1 MPTVSSGI
9 LFDANT
15 FNLKEI
21 RISEVRKE
29 VHSLLVNGET
39 IECAFM
45 TVRDQVIF
53 TNKRIFVVNVQ
64 GFTGKKISYLSY
76 PYSKVQYYGIETAGF
91 LDIDSELILAFNNGA
106 HLQFDFKTAVDI
118 TKLNNLISY
127 YVL

>member
-1 MPTVSSGI
+1 MPAVSSNV

-15 FNLKEI
+15 FNLREIKPSEI
-21 RISEVRKE
+21 RGEVR
-29 VHSLLVNGET
+29 SLLVKDEM

-53 TNKRIFVVNVQ
+53 TDKRIFVVNVQ
-64 GFTGKKISYLSY
+64 GFTGKKVSYISY
-76 PYSKVQYYGIETAGF
+76 PYSKVQYYGIQTAGL

-106 HLQFDFKTAVDI
+106 VLQFDFKTAVDI
-118 TKLNNLISY
+118 TKMNNLISK

>member
-1 MPTVSSGI
+1 MPAVSSSV

-21 RISEVRKE
+21 KASEIRNEVR
-29 VHSLLVNGET
+29 SLLVDGEI

-45 TVRDQVIF
+45 TIRDQVIF
-53 TNKRIFVVNVQ
+53 TDKRIFVVNVQ
-64 GFTGKKISYLSY
+64 GFTGKKVSYISY
-76 PYSKVQYYGIETAGF
+76 PYSKVQYYGIQTAGL

-106 HLQFDFKTAVDI
+106 VLQFDFKTAVDI
-118 TKLNNLISY
+118 TMLNNLISK

>member
-1 MPTVSSGI
+1 MPAVSSNV

-21 RISEVRKE
+21 KASEIRNEVR
-29 VHSLLVNGET
+29 SLLVDGEI

-45 TVRDQVIF
+45 TIRDQVIF
-53 TNKRIFVVNVQ
+53 TDKRIFVVNVQ
-64 GFTGKKISYLSY
+64 GFTGKKVSYISY
-76 PYSKVQYYGIETAGF
+76 PYSKVQYYGIQTAGL

-106 HLQFDFKTAVDI
+106 VLQFDFKTAVDI
-118 TKLNNLISY
+118 TMLNNLISK

>member
-9 LFDANT
+9 IFGANT

-21 RISEVRKE
+21 QLSAVRKE
-29 VHSLLVNGET
+29 VSSLLVEGEE

-64 GFTGKKISYLSY
+64 GLTGKKVSYLSY
-76 PYSKVQYYGIETAGF
+76 PYSKVQYYGIETAGL

-106 HLQFDFKTAVDI
+106 NLQFDFKSYVDI
-118 TKLNNLISY
+118 EKLNNLISQ

>member
-1 MPTVSSGI
+1 MPAVSSNV

-21 RISEVRKE
+21 KTSEIRSEVR
-29 VHSLLVNGET
+29 SLLVDGEI

-45 TVRDQVIF
+45 TIRDQVIF
-53 TNKRIFVVNVQ
+53 TDKRIFVVNVQ
-64 GFTGKKISYLSY
+64 GFTGKKVSYISY
-76 PYSKVQYYGIETAGF
+76 PYSKVQYYGIQTAGL

-106 HLQFDFKTAVDI
+106 VLRFDFKTAVDI
-118 TKLNNLISY
+118 TMLNNLISK

>member
-1 MPTVSSGI
+1 MPGVSSGV

-21 RISEVRKE
+21 KVSDVRKE
-29 VHSLLVNGET
+29 VYSFLVDGET
-39 IECAFM
+39 IEYAFM
-45 TVRDQVIF
+45 TIRDQVIF

-64 GFTGKKISYLSY
+64 GITGKKVSYLSY
-76 PYSKVQYYGIETAGF
+76 PYSKVQYYGIETAGMI
-91 LDIDSELILAFNNGA
+91 DIDSELILAFNNGA

-118 TKLNNLISY
+118 QKLNNLISK

>member
-9 LFDANT
+9 VFGANT

-21 RISEVRKE
+21 QLSAVKE
-29 VHSLLVNGET
+29 DVFSLLVEGEEV
-39 IECAFM
+39 ECAFM

-64 GFTGKKISYLSY
+64 GLTGKKVSYLSY
-76 PYSKVQYYGIETAGF
+76 PYSKVQYYGIETAGL

-106 HLQFDFKTAVDI
+106 NLQFDFKSHVDI
-118 TKLNNLISY
+118 KKLSNLISQ

>member
-21 RISEVRKE
+21 KLSEVRND
-29 VHSLLVNGET
+29 VYRLLTADESIVY
-39 IECAFM
+39 AFM
-45 TVRDQVIF
+45 TIRDQVLF
-53 TNKRIFVVNVQ
+53 TDKRILVINVQ
-64 GFTGKKISYLSY
+64 GLTGKKVSYLSY
-76 PYSKVQYYGIETAGF
+76 PYSKVQYYGIETAGM

-118 TKLNNLISY
+118 VKLNNLISH

>member
-9 LFDANT
+9 VFDANT

-21 RISEVRKE
+21 KISNVREEVF
-29 VHSLLVNGET
+29 SLLVEGEE
-39 IECAFM
+39 IEYAFM
-45 TVRDQVIF
+45 TLRDQVIF

-64 GFTGKKISYLSY
+64 GLTGKKVSYISY
-76 PYSKVQYYGIETAGF
+76 PYSKVQYYGIETAGL

-106 HLQFDFKTAVDI
+106 HLQFDFKTHVDI
-118 TKLNNLISY
+118 RKLNNMISQ

>member
-21 RISEVRKE
+21 RLSDVRKE
-29 VHSLLVNGET
+29 VNTFLVEGET
-39 IECAFM
+39 IVYAFM
-45 TVRDQVIF
+45 TIRDQVIF
-53 TNKRIFVVNVQ
+53 TDKRILVVNVQ
-64 GFTGKKISYLSY
+64 GFTGKKVSYLSY
-76 PYSKVQYYGIETAGF
+76 PYSKVQYYGIETAGM

-106 HLQFDFKTAVDI
+106 YLQFDFKTAVDI
-118 TKLNNLISY
+118 SKLNNLISR